1 VNFDNVCYKIVVF
14 LGIEREINQI
24 KIGECLNGYT
34 LVRGN
39 RTADC
44 ANKNIYRKK
53 YYLKIANFEFDNKK

>member
-1 VNFDNVCYKIVVF
+1 
-14 LGIEREINQI
+14 LGIEREINQTE
-24 KIGECLNGYT
+24 IGECLNGYT